1 MTTIEVNIL
10 ADDDQEFVVNILTA
24 LAQKQIIEFDLMD
37 SFPAEGPLLSR
48 DDLVAR
54 LEKAERG
61 KSHSLEQAKAI
72 LGL

>member
-37 SFPAEGPLLSR
+37 SFPAEGPPLSQ
-48 DDLVAR
+48 DDLIAR
-54 LEKAERG
+54 LEKAEKG
-61 KSHSLEQAKAI
+61 QSYSLDQAKAI
-72 LGL
+72 LSL